1 MKKVKYRFPIGYK
14 KVKYLASS
22 TRERA
27 YLDDK
32 ILEVLRWEI
41 GNGDSCWLD
50 AFKVLQRVG
59 QQYGFGQQYGLDL
72 VRRRLLALSKKEKNV
87 HRRVK
92 ESWQKVNSWDFG
104 GAAVCKRKTAE
115 YKWEAK

>member
-1 MKKVKYRFPIGYK
+1 MKKVKYWAY
-14 KVKYLASS
+14 SS
-22 TRERA
+22 RERA

-50 AFKVLQRVG
+50 AFKVLQRV
-59 QQYGFGQQYGLDL
+59 GQQYGLDL